1 MGFVVW
7 VLLFAAMP
15 GLFALLF
22 VSILAFRLLGALLRL
37 FIILPELFVT
47 VFRLLAAFSKLS
59 VFISLSVLMLR
70 LFAFAPLFA
79 FIFTFILVLRLSIY
93 VFPFM
98 SMPMSKLFSLSVS
111 PCTLVFRSSLLSFF
125 VFFLSKISTPNLVVK
140 KQKLDD
146 TIGE

>member
-1 MGFVVW
+1 MGFVAW

-22 VSILAFRLLGALLRL
+22 ISVLAFRLPGALLRL

-47 VFRLLAAFSKLS
+47 VLRLLAAFSKLS
-59 VFISLSVLMLR
+59 VFISLSVPMLR
-70 LFAFAPLFA
+70 LFALAPLFA
-79 FIFTFILVLRLSIY
+79 FIFMFILVLRLSIY
-93 VFPFM
+93 VSPFM

-125 VFFLSKISTPNLVVK
+125 AFFLSKISTPNLAAK
-140 KQKLDD
+140 KQKLDN
-146 TIGE
+146 TVGE